1 MTSNE
6 PVPGGERHPTRRQLI
21 AGAAALGAGVTVGGG
36 ALAGCSTSK
45 NSGGS
50 GGGPTDVRHQ
60 TLFIAGEAWST
71 PTNFNPTNPTASWP
85 TQPDQMNIIYEN
97 LFGFDVRNGTLKGNL
112 AESMDMPDNNTI
124 VVKLRSGTKFQDGQ
138 PLTADDVVYTY
149 ELAKRHPETPWNWF
163 WNNVASITATDASTV
178 TIALDPKT
186 ANPGVTKSSLCQV
199 PILPKHLWTGYEAQ
213 NAKIVEFTNM
223 QPVGS
228 GPYKVDT
235 ANATQLKFVRDDNY
249 WGKASRGKLPA
260 PKWIV
265 HPIFKDNA
273 AGDLAFE
280 RDEADVSQQF
290 TPQIWKMW
298 QDKKLPVHTWF
309 DKPPYHL
316 PGSIPMLVINTSK
329 IKNPQVRRAL
339 AHAIDY
345 ARIASTAMSQYS
357 DPAKSSVIIPGG
369 SEQQYFDANNV
380 ATNGWSYDPAKAKQ
394 LLQQAGGLSGS
405 FTIQTPSGWSDW
417 QAALNIVVEN
427 FKAIGVN
434 AAAQF
439 PQAPQVTSAVQN
451 ANFDFAVWYVAG
463 AGPAAPWQRFR
474 DVLDIRGVLPPGQS
488 AFYNYGRFS
497 HPQVASL
504 LDKAATATG
513 AEAKQ
518 LFTQLDTIFMQNAPM
533 IPLMYRP
540 LDFFEANESAW
551 SGFPSSATNS
561 SPPMFRGAGIDWLYQ
576 ITPKTK

>member
-1 MTSNE
+1 MATNDMPAE
-6 PVPGGERHPTRRQLI
+6 GHPTRRQVI
-21 AGAAALGAGVTVGGG
+21 AGAAAVGAGAVVGGG

-45 NSGGS
+45 SSGGS
-50 GGGPTDVRHQ
+50 GGGGATDARHQ
-60 TLFIAGEAWST
+60 TLFIAGQQWST
-71 PTNFNPTNPTASWP
+71 PTNFNPTNPNAAWP
-85 TQPDQMNIIYEN
+85 TTPDNMELIYEH
-97 LFGFDVRNGTLKGNL
+97 LFGFDVRDGSVKGNL
-112 AESMDMPDNNTI
+112 AESMSQPDANTI
-124 VVKLRSGTKFQDGQ
+124 VVKLRAGTKWQDGQ

-149 ELAKRHPETPWNWF
+149 ELAKRHTEVPWNWF
-163 WNNVASITATDASTV
+163 WNNVSSITATDPQTV

-186 ANPGVTKSSLCQV
+186 ANPGITKSSLCQV
-199 PILPKHLWTGYEAQ
+199 TILPKHLWTGYESQ

-228 GPYKVDT
+228 GPYKVQSAD
-235 ANATQLKFVRDDNY
+235 ATQIKYVRDDNY
-249 WGKASRGKLPA
+249 WGKSWRGNLAA

-280 RDEADVSQQF
+280 RNEVDVSQQF

-316 PGSIPMLVINTSK
+316 PGSIPMLVVNTTK

-357 DPAKSSVIIPGG
+357 SPAKSSVIIPGG
-369 SEQQYFDANNV
+369 SEQQYFDDNNV
-380 ATNGWSYDPAKAKQ
+380 ATNGWSYDPAKAKT

-405 FTIQTPSGWSDW
+405 FTIQTPNGWSDW

-434 AAAQF
+434 ASAQF
-439 PQAPQVTSAVQN
+439 PQAPQVTSSVQN
-451 ANFDFAVWYVAG
+451 GNFDFAVWYVAG

-474 DVLDIRGVLPPGQS
+474 DVLDARGVAPVGQS
-488 AFYNYGRFS
+488 AFYNYGRFT
-497 HPQVASL
+497 HPQVPAL

-513 AEAKQ
+513 ADLKQ

-540 LDFFEANESAW
+540 LEFFEANETTW
-551 SGFPSSATNS
+551 KGFPSAATNTAA
-561 SPPMFRGAGIDWLYQ
+561 PMWRGVGIDWLYQ